1 MQAWR
6 EPLAAHFL
14 LDIAPGDL
22 NSNPAASERTGDDL

>member
-14 LDIAPGDL
+14 LECIPGDL
-22 NSNPAASERTGDDL
+22 NSSPAASERAGDDL